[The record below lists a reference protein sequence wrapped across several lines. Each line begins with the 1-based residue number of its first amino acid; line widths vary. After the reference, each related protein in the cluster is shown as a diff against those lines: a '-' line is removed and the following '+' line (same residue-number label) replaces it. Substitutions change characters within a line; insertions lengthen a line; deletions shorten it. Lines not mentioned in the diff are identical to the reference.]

1 MKSMTGYARIE
12 GRIGD
17 RLCVVEIKTVNHRF
31 LDISLKIPRSFTPL
45 ELTIKKYLS
54 TKVNR
59 GRIDASIQMENGGD
73 DNFRIGLNFSLA
85 QEYYGFLTKLKNEL
99 KLTEEISLS
108 HFLSLQDIISVEK
121 VEKEFQGWDVLRVLL
136 DEALNALNK
145 MREAEGEILKQD
157 LQKRM
162 DNISRSLSEI
172 ESYASQIT
180 NFYREKLLKRFQGLD
195 LSFEVD
201 EPRLLTEIFFLS
213 ERADIT
219 EEIIRIKSH
228 LKQFQGLL
236 EVPNALGRKLDF
248 TLQEINREVNT
259 MSSKANDIKVSQA
272 VVEIKSDLE
281 KMREQVQ
288 NVE

>member
-59 GRIDASIQMENGGD
+59 GRIDASIQMENGGN

-121 VEKEFQGWDVLRVLL
+121 VEKEFQGWDVLKVLL

-228 LKQFQGLL
+228 LKQFQELL
-236 EVPNALGRKLDF
+236 EAPNALGRKLDF